1 MSTYKFKLSKR
12 HIVSQDDSSVWSP
25 VEDSTIDSTQ
35 LQDIAVKL
43 YLDDVLKHTVTVTDS
58 GGTLEF
64 TQNIAQGDHTIRI
77 VCANDP
83 IQHTDVCV
91 DQLLIDDVE
100 TVTTQYD
107 YNKRVLDNDSTLVQL
122 CAYPN
127 AQPFKHIWYGNTI
140 ANDSTFNLEGP
151 FYRPTI
157 VAAHQG
163 EWVWDFN
170 KTASGVIWFQD
181 RGDINDILYDSTAQ
195 HTYYLCADT
204 ATQDDIQS
212 MDLGDSSSIP
222 TATPNKF
229 LGVGTYNIDASG
241 DLDYVSDSIDETPS
255 SSTMVIYTLND
266 YTVYD
271 ACYKWHQSNTV
282 TAITVT

>member
-12 HIVSQDDSSVWSP
+12 HFMSQDDSSAWSP
-25 VEDSTIDSTQ
+25 EADSTIDSTK
-35 LQDIAVKL
+35 LQDIDVKL
-43 YLDDVLKHTVTVTDS
+43 YLDDVLKNTVTVTDS

-77 VCANDP
+77 VPANNP

-91 DQLLIDDVE
+91 DQLIIDDVE

-107 YNKRVLDNDSTLVQL
+107 YNKRVLDNDSTLAQL

-127 AQPFKHIWYGNTI
+127 ARPFKHIWYGNTI
-140 ANDSTFNLEGP
+140 ANDSTLNLEGP

-157 VAAHQG
+157 VAAHQS

-204 ATQDDIQS
+204 ASQSDIDATAASHDDS
-212 MDLGDSSSIP
+212 
-222 TATPNKF
+222 TATDLEKF
-229 LGVGTYNIDASG
+229 ITAGTYNIDGSG
-241 DLDYVSDSIDETPS
+241 DLDYVSDSTDETPS
-255 SSTMVIYTLND
+255 STTMVIYTLTD
-266 YTVYD
+266 YVQHN

>member
-25 VEDSTIDSTQ
+25 DEDSTIDSTQ

-77 VCANDP
+77 VSANDP

-107 YNKRVLDNDSTLVQL
+107 YNKRVLDNDSTLLQL

-140 ANDSTFNLEGP
+140 ANDSTLNLEGP

-204 ATQDDIQS
+204 ASQSDIDATYSSDDDS
-212 MDLGDSSSIP
+212 TAADLQKFI
-222 TATPNKF
+222 TA
-229 LGVGTYNIDASG
+229 GTYNIDGSG

-255 SSTMVIYTLND
+255 STTMVIYTLTD
-266 YTVYD
+266 YVQHN
-271 ACYKWHQSNTV
+271 ACYKWHQANTL